1 MPMSPMTKF
10 ALPLALLVVAGSAH
24 AQLLGP
30 LWETNVTL
38 TRADLDMIETTLA
51 QKIHG
56 KPAGTKAK
64 WSDPSSGNSGTI
76 TLVKISELDGQR
88 CEEILY
94 RNRSSEQWMPPD
106 RFELTSCRQPDG
118 AWRLSQSAGQ

>member
-1 MPMSPMTKF
+1 MSPMAKF
-10 ALPLALLVVAGSAH
+10 TLPLALFLSVGSAH

-51 QKIHG
+51 EQIHG

-64 WSDPSSGNSGTI
+64 WSDPASGNSGTI
-76 TLVKISELDGQR
+76 KLLKISELDGHR

-94 RNRSSEQWMPPD
+94 WNRSGEQWMPPD
-106 RFELTSCRQPDG
+106 RFKLTSCRQPDG
-118 AWRLSQSAGQ
+118 AWKLSGD